1 MKKSFLFLMILIT
14 GFAGFSQ
21 SAKKQNAALKNELAA
36 AKTRYAS
43 DVAVY
48 LAEFNELEKA
58 RQDYRAYSKHA
69 FITRQNSLKKEISD
83 LRKLMDF
90 CDAFNIDYTK
100 LISEQHLKN
109 AESFSYKI
117 HADRERIMLSEI
129 LLFQNV
135 KDTLVIDGLKRKAQ
149 NMLLKDQLTV
159 YTTAQNQN
167 AVVLVK
173 QRNMIAEV
181 KKTAKEL
188 DSMEVLYYRSILELD
203 QSLKKLRTYT
213 DQLYD
218 KECKD
223 NKGGT
228 AFTIRYEKEFLTKPA
243 PVVDPVKPTH
253 KSPFESEI
261 AEVPAEFPGGSEA
274 LKKFITE
281 HIQLPKA
288 IMELGVEGK
297 CYVQFVVK
305 STGEISDVL
314 VVKGIVEC
322 PDCSLEASRLVKE
335 MPHWIPGKTA
345 GKDVSSRMV
354 LPIDFRLK

>member
-1 MKKSFLFLMILIT
+1 MEKSFLFLTILIA

-21 SAKKQNAALKNELAA
+21 SAKKQNIILKNELAV

-58 RQDYRAYSKHA
+58 RQDYRSYSKHA
-69 FITRQNSLKKEISD
+69 FITRQNSLNKEISD

-90 CDAFNIDYTK
+90 CEAFNIDYTK
-100 LISEQHLKN
+100 LISEQNLKN
-109 AESFSYKI
+109 AEAFNYKI
-117 HADRERIMLSEI
+117 NAERERIMLAEI

-135 KDTLVIDGLKRKAQ
+135 KDTLVVDGLKRKAQ
-149 NMLLKDQLTV
+149 NMLLKEQLTI

-167 AVVLVK
+167 AVVLLK
-173 QRNMIAEV
+173 QRNIIAEV
-181 KKTAKEL
+181 KKSAKEL
-188 DSMEVLYYRSILELD
+188 DSMEVVYYRSVLELD
-203 QSLKKLRTYT
+203 KSLKKLRAYT
-213 DQLYD
+213 DQLYE

-223 NKGGT
+223 NKGST
-228 AFTIRYEKEFLTKPA
+228 AFTLRYETEFLTKPA
-243 PVVDPVKPTH
+243 PVVELIKPTH

-274 LKKFITE
+274 LKKFMTD

-288 IMELGVEGK
+288 VTELGAEGK

-345 GKDVSSRMV
+345 GKEVSSRV
-354 LPIDFRLK
+354 VIPIDFKLK